1 METNNEITYAKP
13 MLGFMEAVKICFNK
27 FFDFTGRARRSEY
40 WWFALFQILV
50 SIPCTILDEL
60 LDFAVGFSG
69 INTIASLA
77 LLFPALS
84 VTWRRLHDTG
94 RSGWWYGISCI
105 LLAIGIIIGIIMVT
119 VNGISGGDM
128 IDDDALFSVL
138 FGASSLAVWI
148 PIIAATVLAIICFV
162 FTLLDSHTTE
172 NKYGP
177 SPKYQ

>member
-40 WWFALFQILV
+40 WWFVLFQILV

-60 LDFAVGFSG
+60 LDYAVGFSG

-105 LLAIGIIIGIIMVT
+105 LLVIGAIIGFIMVT
-119 VNGISGGDM
+119 VKSSSSF
-128 IDDDALFSVL
+128 DDAVFSVL
-138 FGASSLAVWI
+138 FGASSVAVWI
-148 PIIAATVLAIICFV
+148 PIIASVILAIFCFV

>member
-40 WWFALFQILV
+40 WWFCLFQILV

-60 LDFAVGFSG
+60 LDYAVGFSG

-105 LLAIGIIIGIIMVT
+105 LLAIGAIIGFIMVT
-119 VNGISGGDM
+119 VKSSSSF
-128 IDDDALFSVL
+128 DDAVFSVL
-138 FGASSLAVWI
+138 FGASSVAVWI
-148 PIIAATVLAIICFV
+148 PIIASVILAIFCFV

>member
-40 WWFALFQILV
+40 WWFCLFQLLV
-50 SIPCTILDEL
+50 SIPCSILDEL
-60 LDFAVGFSG
+60 LDFTVGFSG
-69 INTIASLA
+69 VNVIACLV

-84 VTWRRLHDTG
+84 VSWRRLHDTG
-94 RSGWWYGISCI
+94 RSGWWYGASCI
-105 LLAIGIIIGIIMVT
+105 LMAIGVVIGVIMVIFEI
-119 VNGISGGDM
+119 NSGTFEN
-128 IDDDALFSVL
+128 DALLSVL
-138 FGASSLAVWI
+138 FGAASVAVWI
-148 PIIAATVLAIICFV
+148 PIMASFILGIICFV
-162 FTLLDSHTTE
+162 FTLLDSHKTE

>member
-40 WWFALFQILV
+40 WWFVLFQILV

-60 LDFAVGFSG
+60 LDYAVGFSG

-77 LLFPALS
+77 LFIPALS

-105 LLAIGIIIGIIMVT
+105 LLAIGAIIGFIMVT
-119 VNGISGGDM
+119 VKSSSSF
-128 IDDDALFSVL
+128 DDAVFSVL
-138 FGASSLAVWI
+138 FGASSVAVWI
-148 PIIAATVLAIICFV
+148 PIIASVILAIFCFV